1 MKKTKFFLFTLI
13 FVNFNFLF
21 QSLVFAQNSQNQQKL
36 NQQIYQKNSAQTNLQ
51 NIDLIQAASQKGM
64 NLFYDPLAQSCV
76 LEKDGHQVSFTL
88 GSPFYLQDYKN
99 IVKQNSPVLIDGKLL
114 ASENFLNDAENF
126 FKTESDSS
134 PYRIGAILIDPG
146 HGGKD
151 PGANYVHTINGKKI
165 NAVEK
170 DINLSVGLKLYDYL
184 KKSNPDKQILMTRKT
199 DIFISLQQRTEIAN
213 SVKLKPNEAILYVS
227 IHVNAS
233 LDKNASGYEVWYLS
247 PGYRRQVLSAEQ
259 TEDKSLLPIL
269 NSMMEEEYTTE
280 SILIAKFIMDGIASQ
295 VGNLSSSRGIKAEE
309 WFVVRNANMPSV
321 LIETGFLTNPNE
333 AVLLTDDKYL
343 QKISFGIYNGLE
355 AFITHF
361 ERSRGFTSVK

>member
-1 MKKTKFFLFTLI
+1 MKKNKFFLFAVI
-13 FVNFNFLF
+13 FFSFSFLF
-21 QSLVFAQNSQNQQKL
+21 LNSSFAQNQQSSQNQQV
-36 NQQIYQKNSAQTNLQ
+36 QQKNSAKSNIQNL
-51 NIDLIQAASQKGM
+51 DLIQEASKKGM

-88 GSPFYLQDYKN
+88 GSSFYLQDYKN
-99 IVKQNSPVLIDGKLL
+99 VVNQASPILSDGKLL
-114 ASENFLNDAENF
+114 ASADFLESSENF

-134 PYRIGAILIDPG
+134 PYKIGAILIDPG

-170 DINLSVGLKLYDYL
+170 DINLNVGLKLYDYL

-199 DIFISLQQRTEIAN
+199 DTFISLQQRTEIAN

-247 PGYRRQVLSAEQ
+247 PGYRRQVLKAEQ
-259 TEDKSLLPIL
+259 TEDKSILPIL

-295 VGNLSSSRGIKAEE
+295 VGSLSSSRGIKAEE

-321 LIETGFLTNPNE
+321 LIETGFLTNPKE